1 MMLMRLTPRSRGLGW
16 SLIWLCVSLAS
27 VRGQV
32 GIIKDYQVTQYYP
45 APNFR
50 QLQMQLTGSEAVQ
63 PTNQVRQYHITQP
76 HFTSFRPSGEVELTL
91 ETPECWFDDRDSQAR
106 TIASAAP
113 LAMRTGTGDFSITG
127 TGFKW
132 WQNQKTLII
141 SNAVHAVVQ
150 YTNNAPPL
158 VITSRWFQ
166 FDAELHRGVFYDAV
180 RVTDTNQ
187 TLTCTTLTII
197 GNTNQTRPTVAGH
210 NALNS
215 GGVEIIEAEGPL
227 EILGLAR
234 PGYAR
239 AQRGRLRPIE
249 QRVDLI
255 GQADWAF
262 AGRSGQAEQFTLW
275 HWGEDIEASGEVRLT
290 LPRAELG
297 AAANLLTTTN
307 TVRQGTAT
315 NTVSLFADRFSKHGV
330 ALLADGNVRL
340 VEGSNFLHCARL
352 EGRQA
357 IRPATNEW
365 AIATGDVFVGS
376 ATGGIQSDRAE
387 YARVKNEIL
396 FTGNPRLQ
404 EGEIRGTAG
413 RVLVRPQ
420 ASEIQALDS
429 VAVQF
434 PLTNAQGSFL
444 NILPTETTRRPPS
457 IPTPARKVM
466 IQAQSFQL
474 RDGHGLFTGDVV
486 AQEIPADGS
495 EARMRAQELEIRL
508 AADQRHTEFLQ
519 ARQNVICERGTL
531 GVTNGPAEYARMD
544 CATLTAQADPA
555 TGELLQLSATGGV
568 DFQQTA
574 SRAQGAQVVYTA
586 ADQILR
592 LIGHPRIELPEG
604 VYQSEDELIWNNANQ
619 TVRGSNAR
627 FTAAPALLKNLKES
641 ERFP

>member
-1 MMLMRLTPRSRGLGW
+1 MRAGQLALRCRRWGAVLLELGLGG
-16 SLIWLCVSLAS
+16 IAC
-27 VRGQV
+27 GQV
-32 GIIKDYQVTQYYP
+32 GVIKDYRVSQYYP

-50 QLQMQLTGSEAVQ
+50 QLQMQLAGHEAVQ
-63 PTNQVRQYHITQP
+63 LTNRVRIFHVTQP
-76 HFTSFRPSGEVELTL
+76 RFTSFRPAGEVELTI

-113 LAMRTGTGDFSITG
+113 LTMRTGPGDFSITG

-132 WQNQKTLII
+132 WQNRKTLII
-141 SNAVHAVVQ
+141 SNAVHAAVQ

-158 VITSRWFQ
+158 IITSRWFQ
-166 FDAELHRGVFYDAV
+166 FDAALHRGVFYDAV

-187 TLTCTTLTII
+187 TLTCATLTII
-197 GNTNQTRPTVAGH
+197 GNTNQTHPTIPGR

-215 GGVEIIEAEGPL
+215 GGVEIIEAGGPL
-227 EILGLAR
+227 EILGVAR

-239 AQRGRLRPIE
+239 AQRGILRPTE

-275 HWGEDIEASGEVRLT
+275 HWGEDIEARGAVRLT

-297 AAANLLTTTN
+297 AAADLLATTN
-307 TVRQGTAT
+307 TVGRGTAT

-330 ALLADGNVRL
+330 AVLAEGNVR
-340 VEGSNFLHCARL
+340 VVDGSNFLHCARL

-357 IRPATNEW
+357 TQPASNGW
-365 AIATGDVFVGS
+365 AIATGDVRVGS

-387 YARVKNEIL
+387 YARVRNEIL

-420 ASEIQALDS
+420 TGEIQALDS

-434 PLTNAQGSFL
+434 PLANTQGSFL
-444 NILPTETTRRPPS
+444 NLLPTETAGRPPAIS
-457 IPTPARKVM
+457 TRTSKAM
-466 IQAQSFQL
+466 IRAQSFQL

-508 AADQRHTEFLQ
+508 AADQRHPAFLQ
-519 ARQNVICERGTL
+519 ARQNVICERGTI

-555 TGELLQLSATGGV
+555 TGELQQLSATGGV
-568 DFQQTA
+568 DFQQAA

-592 LIGHPRIELPEG
+592 LIGHPRIERPEG
-604 VYQSEDELIWNNANQ
+604 VYQSGDELIWDNANQ

-627 FTAAPALLKNLKES
+627 FTAAPALLKNLKGS
-641 ERFP
+641 EKFP